1 MNAEKFYVIIND
13 PITKEHEELVNKNI
27 YEKVWTRKFY
37 DILEI
42 QGQIKSDGYDPKDP
56 FFKDTIKGGITLG
69 ELRCLYNKEL
79 PTKENVQKQLKIRM
93 ESHNR
98 RERFFNITGSNII
111 NITYK
116 ETLLPNFY
124 QTFNNKL
131 SKLLT

>member
-1 MNAEKFYVIIND
+1 MAKFGVTE
-13 PITKEHEELVNKNI
+13 ITFKDK
-27 YEKVWTRKFY
+27 
-37 DILEI
+37 
-42 QGQIKSDGYDPKDP
+42 IKS
-56 FFKDTIKGGITLG
+56 GITLG

-98 RERFFNITGSNII
+98 RKRFFNITGSNII